1 MCDSIFPG
9 MFLPQCFSLFFRFF
23 FFAPSL
29 ARCDG
34 KITSDVYLPFAG
46 YLCSCRYGCRRLEVM
61 RICACW
67 RGRLLCIYLPP
78 RLPASGRQV
87 VRSMSDSR
95 EPGLLG
101 CEV

>member
-1 MCDSIFPG
+1 VDVSTA
-9 MFLPQCFSLFFRFF
+9 MFFAFFSLF

-46 YLCSCRYGCRRLEVM
+46 YLCSWRYGCRRLEVM
-61 RICACW
+61 RMCMLAGKTSLYIFT
-67 RGRLLCIYLPP
+67 P